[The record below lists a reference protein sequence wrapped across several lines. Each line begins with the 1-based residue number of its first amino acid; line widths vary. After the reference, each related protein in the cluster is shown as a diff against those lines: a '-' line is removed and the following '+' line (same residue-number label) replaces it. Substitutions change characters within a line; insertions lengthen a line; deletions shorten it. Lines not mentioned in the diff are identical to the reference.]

1 MRAAEEFGGHDLQR
15 ANRDA
20 HLGKKKISREIK
32 KKESKKKSRERQ
44 KGYEN
49 SKFARGGKW
58 GKLKRMI

>member
-32 KKESKKKSRERQ
+32 KKKVRKKAG
-44 KGYEN
+44 KGKKGMRTVNLHEVG
-49 SKFARGGKW
+49 SGVS
-58 GKLKRMI
+58 